1 MKRIEPKQHWF
12 ERISLVSGT
21 ALGLAWLLALGACSQ
36 PAPSNDGHAS
46 HTPTASPQAKMTPRI
61 PDHFATAQAAKPL
74 TPTLDPRQFTVSYV
88 VKSYQL
94 AKEIP
99 EVLAQQPCYCYCDTG
114 FGHKSLLDCHKD
126 NHSAECL
133 VCIKEAL
140 LTGQLHKAGKSAAE
154 IRAAIV
160 RGDWQQIS
168 LN

>member
-1 MKRIEPKQHWF
+1 MKRTEQKQRLF
-12 ERISLVSGT
+12 ERILMIGVAAVGAS
-21 ALGLAWLLALGACSQ
+21 WLLVLGACSH
-36 PAPSNDGHAS
+36 PAPTNDGHAS
-46 HTPTASPQAKMTPRI
+46 HSPAAAPQTKATPRV
-61 PDHFATAQAAKPL
+61 PDHFATAEAAKPL
-74 TPTLDPRQFTVSYV
+74 TPTLDPKQFSVPYV

-114 FGHKSLLDCHKD
+114 FGHQSLLDCHKD

-133 VCIKEAL
+133 VCLKEAL
-140 LTGQLHKAGKSAAE
+140 LTGQLHRAGKSAAE
-154 IRAAIV
+154 IRAAIM